1 MSLCSEAVDVEVAAL
16 AEELEDLAEAH
27 PEISGTLRLAAG
39 TLDAQKKEIA
49 NLKAKVSWV
58 KSSLDEHLVK
68 ITAHLNHASGVAEE
82 NALSSLEHEVIK
94 LLQGFILELAD
105 DSLPEDHE
113 VDTEAS
119 GRGAYF
125 DPAVRPPPPQDLQD
139 PHRAAPMESSPGGRP
154 AADDSSAQPSKR
166 RRTSGGSKKRPASPR
181 REGDEAPPAKK
192 KGPSF
197 QGEELKEQLRVIVRL
212 RNNGKKGSTAEA
224 ERTYNGIPA
233 GKKVG
238 VRRLNMLAKGLEN
251 ELFRVGG
258 METVKVVLEKFLSR
272 TLVQLVSPDGTKD
285 PAEEEVKDGIIGAAK
300 GFFKNLLDSKG
311 RRTDV
316 DANAFW
322 AAAVALLP
330 ADLLKDRKGRAAT
343 RLLDVNYR
351 VLKKVRIS
359 AFEGSEIL
367 VPNMPLGDPILESRP
382 RRGVRFVLA
391 PLFHCEPGSALL
403 SQSETPHASAPSPSA
418 NPLPRSE

>member
-1 MSLCSEAVDVEVAAL
+1 
-16 AEELEDLAEAH
+16 
-27 PEISGTLRLAAG
+27 
-39 TLDAQKKEIA
+39 
-49 NLKAKVSWV
+49 
-58 KSSLDEHLVK
+58 
-68 ITAHLNHASGVAEE
+68 
-82 NALSSLEHEVIK
+82 
-94 LLQGFILELAD
+94 
-105 DSLPEDHE
+105 
-113 VDTEAS
+113 
-119 GRGAYF
+119 
-125 DPAVRPPPPQDLQD
+125 
-139 PHRAAPMESSPGGRP
+139 MESSPGGRP
-154 AADDSSAQPSKR
+154 PAYDSSAQPSKR

-367 VPNMPLGDPILESRP
+367 VPNMSLGDPILELRP

-391 PLFHCEPGSALL
+391 PLCHSEPGSALL

>member
-1 MSLCSEAVDVEVAAL
+1 VSLCSEAVDVEVAAL

-154 AADDSSAQPSKR
+154 AADDS
-166 RRTSGGSKKRPASPR
+166 
-181 REGDEAPPAKK
+181 
-192 KGPSF
+192 
-197 QGEELKEQLRVIVRL
+197 
-212 RNNGKKGSTAEA
+212 
-224 ERTYNGIPA
+224 
-233 GKKVG
+233 
-238 VRRLNMLAKGLEN
+238 
-251 ELFRVGG
+251 
-258 METVKVVLEKFLSR
+258 
-272 TLVQLVSPDGTKD
+272 
-285 PAEEEVKDGIIGAAK
+285 
-300 GFFKNLLDSKG
+300 
-311 RRTDV
+311 
-316 DANAFW
+316 
-322 AAAVALLP
+322 
-330 ADLLKDRKGRAAT
+330 
-343 RLLDVNYR
+343 
-351 VLKKVRIS
+351 
-359 AFEGSEIL
+359 
-367 VPNMPLGDPILESRP
+367 
-382 RRGVRFVLA
+382 
-391 PLFHCEPGSALL
+391 
-403 SQSETPHASAPSPSA
+403 
-418 NPLPRSE
+418 